1 MEYVHTILAQIA
13 AGSAARADSL
23 VNELEAHR
31 AIASTMR
38 GYHGMR
44 ISRTAHPEGN
54 VQLVVET
61 RWANNNAMVDYSTA
75 RENAFSIV
83 EKHQEFLVPGSL
95 QTHRLESS
103 SGGEPGE
110 APNRMYDRLA
120 LALFVPVGVLAF
132 ALVVI
137 YGMSRIYLAL
147 PTTGASIM
155 AISVALGILL
165 VSGYFATNPS
175 VPRWQWFAVA
185 VAGIGALAI
194 GGTVAA
200 VYDEDNKEVHA
211 GPTVEPSPGGGDA
224 TPAPPGALAIV
235 MTDNKFDVTELTVT
249 ANTEVI
255 IQLKNDGA
263 ALHNVDVALSGSF
276 PTGICKKGEPGCSDP
291 ASIRSGQSGTVT
303 LNLAPGTYDFRC
315 DFHIV
320 EMTGTI
326 TAQ

>member
-13 AGSAARADSL
+13 ASNATAAESL
-23 VNELEAHR
+23 LNELEAHR
-31 AIASTMR
+31 AVASTMR
-38 GYHGMR
+38 GYNGMR
-44 ISRTAHPEGN
+44 VSRTAHPEGN
-54 VQLVVET
+54 VLLVVET

-83 EKHQEFLVPGSL
+83 EKHQDILVPGSL
-95 QTHRLESS
+95 QTHRLESN
-103 SGGEPGE
+103 SGGESGE

-155 AISVALGILL
+155 AICVALGILL
-165 VSGYFATNPS
+165 ISAYFATNPS
-175 VPRWQWFAVA
+175 VPRWQWLAVA
-185 VAGIGALAI
+185 VAGIGALAV

-211 GPTVEPSPGGGDA
+211 APTVEPSPGGGA
-224 TPAPPGALAIV
+224 ETPTAPGALVID

-249 ANTEVI
+249 AATEVV
-255 IQLKNDGA
+255 IQLKNSGA
-263 ALHNVDVALSGSF
+263 AIHNVDVAVGGSF
-276 PTGICKKGEPGCSDP
+276 PSGICKKGDAGCSDP
-291 ASIRSGQSGTVT
+291 ANIRAGQSGTVT
-303 LNLAPGTYDFRC
+303 LNLAPGTYDYRC
-315 DFHIV
+315 DFHPV